1 MADEEAKPLRT
12 FPPNAIHLVRTT
24 QQINVNLSQ
33 MADQK
38 ASILMG
44 ATFVV
49 FTISVGQASKQGP
62 TLSLL
67 VLIIFAF
74 LSAMLA
80 VFAIMPAVRP
90 KPNTAKNILFFGYF
104 TKMSEADYMDEML
117 DDLAN
122 DETIYRTM
130 LRDVYQN
137 GQVLQN
143 KKYKFLGYAY
153 RVFLSGLVL
162 TVISLV
168 VEKLGLI

>member
-1 MADEEAKPLRT
+1 
-12 FPPNAIHLVRTT
+12 
-24 QQINVNLSQ
+24 
-33 MADQK
+33 
-38 ASILMG
+38 
-44 ATFVV
+44 
-49 FTISVGQASKQGP
+49 
-62 TLSLL
+62 
-67 VLIIFAF
+67 
-74 LSAMLA
+74 
-80 VFAIMPAVRP
+80 
-90 KPNTAKNILFFGYF
+90 
-104 TKMSEADYMDEML
+104 MSEVDYMDEML

-168 VEKLGLI
+168 IEKLGLVS